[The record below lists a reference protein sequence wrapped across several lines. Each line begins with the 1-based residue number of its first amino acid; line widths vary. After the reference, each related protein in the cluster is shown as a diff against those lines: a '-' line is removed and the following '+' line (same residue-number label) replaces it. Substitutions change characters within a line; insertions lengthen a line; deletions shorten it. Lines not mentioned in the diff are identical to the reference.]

1 MNKKKAVVALIALLT
16 WALAGQALAQG
27 QELELKSNAD
37 DLAKI
42 RGVLE
47 EFRQDIIHKDG
58 YALTKLMLN
67 PKVLLHEIDDQ
78 KEVDRARKYNAQ
90 FDPSDL
96 GGTAKFFST
105 SKDKLEEKFYNIE
118 IRQDGSRGLV
128 TCNYDFVINDKV
140 TNSGFKVWQLRKI
153 DGRWKI

>member
-1 MNKKKAVVALIALLT
+1 MNKKAVVAFIALLT

-27 QELELKSNAD
+27 QEFELKSNAD

-47 EFRQDIIHKDG
+47 EFRQDIIH
-58 YALTKLMLN
+58 

-90 FDPSDL
+90 FDGIGPSDL

-118 IRQDGSRGLV
+118 IRQDGSLGLV
-128 TCNYDFVINDKV
+128 TGNYDFVINDKV

-153 DGRWKI
+153 DGQWKI